1 MRPILLSF
9 GGGINSTALLLEW
22 VEQGKPLDL
31 VIFADT
37 GSEMPETYEFIDKYV
52 IPFCKK
58 HKIHFETV
66 YYTVSN
72 KVAGVKKG
80 HWVEGER
87 VSIYDYYEY
96 QKAVPSMIKRSCTD
110 KFKISPIEKY
120 IKQKWGDKNLP
131 LRLIGIDAGES
142 HRAKFIVDPKT
153 GKKINVVAVSA
164 RSINKKRKFKV
175 NKKIFYKNPLEIF
188 KKNNIDILFEAIG
201 LSDGISKKVVETA
214 LKSKIHVITPNKAL
228 ISKHGNELAKLAEK
242 NKVNLEF
249 EASVAG
255 GIPILRSI
263 KEGLAT
269 NKISKVYGILNG
281 TSNYI
286 LSEMENSNENFADV
300 LKKAQILGYAEPGNP
315 KLDLNGF
322 DAFAKVRILSALA
335 FNSKISKHKCL
346 MEGIEKI
353 ELKDIKIANQ
363 LDLRIKLLGISELKN
378 NHLFET
384 VHPCLVSKK
393 SYIGNVNGVMNAV
406 ILQGKPVGE
415 SVLQGEGAGPGPTSS
430 SLLSDLL
437 SILRGN
443 IKKPFGVS
451 VSKLKSLKPYNVNNY
466 VNSLYLRFE
475 VKDKPGVLSEITN
488 RLAKYKISVKRLI
501 QTPDKKN
508 NKATIVIITHKT
520 TETNIHNCL
529 SIFKKNKNILK
540 TPTLIR
546 LLG

>member
-1 MRPILLSF
+1 MNNLINIAVVGLGQVGNYLL
-9 GGGINSTALLLEW
+9 NELNT
-22 VEQGKPLDL
+22 
-31 VIFADT
+31 
-37 GSEMPETYEFIDKYV
+37 
-52 IPFCKK
+52 KK
-58 HKIHFETV
+58 KDIELKT
-66 YYTVSN
+66 S
-72 KVAGVKKG
+72 
-80 HWVEGER
+80 
-87 VSIYDYYEY
+87 
-96 QKAVPSMIKRSCTD
+96 KR
-110 KFKISPIEKY
+110 I
-120 IKQKWGDKNLP
+120 
-131 LRLIGIDAGES
+131 R
-142 HRAKFIVDPKT
+142 
-153 GKKINVVAVSA
+153 VVAVSA
-164 RSINKKRKFKV
+164 RNINKKRKFKV
-175 NKKIFYKNPLEIF
+175 DKKIFYKNPLEIF
-188 KKNNIDILFEAIG
+188 KKNKIDVLFEAIG

-214 LKSKIHVITPNKAL
+214 LKNKIHVITPNKAL
-228 ISKHGNELAKLAEK
+228 ISKHGIGLAKLAEK

-286 LSEMENSNENFADV
+286 LSEMENSNENFIDV
-300 LKKAQILGYAEPGNP
+300 LKKAQMLGYAEPGNP

-335 FNSKISKHKCL
+335 FNSKISKYKCL

-378 NHLFET
+378 NQLFET

-406 ILQGKPVGE
+406 ILEGKPVGE

-443 IKKPFGVS
+443 IKNPFGVS

-475 VKDKPGVLSEITN
+475 VKDKPGVLSQITN